1 VEGFSLEDVKM
12 MAKQA
17 PREED
22 SAARAKWLAEQLRF
36 RLKEALAQR
45 GGSEAFVHWLRSEGK
60 KSA

>member
-1 VEGFSLEDVKM
+1 MIVK
-12 MAKQA
+12 QV
-17 PREED
+17 PRQED

-45 GGSEAFVHWLRSEGK
+45 GGSEAFVHWLRSEGE

>member
-1 VEGFSLEDVKM
+1 MEEVKM

-17 PREED
+17 LREED
-22 SAARAKWLAEQLRF
+22 SAARAKWLTEQLRF

-45 GGSEAFVHWLRSEGK
+45 GGSEAFVHWLHSEGE